1 MRRMTREE
9 ELETK
14 MNALNVEISKVKV
27 EQETSLEALRQ
38 EHGLSAIKRR
48 EEKEREDSRYRELEE
63 KTTKEQTKH
72 QLQLQTWK
80 KKEEEEREKQ
90 QQLEVTLQEIRDRL
104 VERVSIYIFVAAL
117 DHLISLSLSL
127 PPPHRLSFPL
137 SLLFF
142 SFFSSFFLTKLFSFF
157 FFILF
162 FFIHRRRR

>member
-117 DHLISLSLSL
+117 DHLISLSLS
-127 PPPHRLSFPL
+127 PPPPTDYLFPYLFFSFL
-137 SLLFF
+137 FSLLFF
-142 SFFSSFFLTKLFSFF
+142 
-157 FFILF
+157 
-162 FFIHRRRR
+162 